1 MGKRVRI
8 KEACGILGCCANT
21 LRRWTDEGQITAH
34 RANGTGNRTYD
45 VDDLNR
51 FLGKMPSEPAPKD
64 AGVVKVAVYCRV
76 STSDQK
82 QHGDLDRQKLRLL
95 EYCSNKKYA
104 VEYIFE
110 EVGSGLNDNR
120 RKLLRMMKLA
130 AEHKFDKVII
140 EHYDRLTR
148 FNYNLLVEY
157 FKSHGVEVEYT
168 ESVLSNSFE
177 ADFVKD
183 MLSLLAVFSAKLYSQ
198 RGRENRK
205 KRKAA
210 IKAKKEE

>member
-8 KEACGILGCCANT
+8 KGACSILGCCANT
-21 LRRWTDEGQITAH
+21 LRRWTDEGLITAH
-34 RANGTGNRTYD
+34 RANGNGNRTYD

-51 FLGKMPSEPAPKD
+51 YLGNIPQETVGKPTD
-64 AGVVKVAVYCRV
+64 AVKVAVYCRV

-95 EYCSNKKYA
+95 EYCSDKKYT

-120 RKLLRMMKLA
+120 KKLLRMMKLA
-130 AEHKFDKVII
+130 VDHKFDKVII

-148 FNYNLLVEY
+148 FNYKLLVEY

-177 ADFVKD
+177 ADLVKD

-205 KRKAA
+205 KRKVAA
-210 IKAKKEE
+210 KTTQEK